1 MSAIINMEGTSKM
14 RHKRLIILMVTLG
27 LAFSQTIQAQPSQAE
42 AQDLRDEAMLKL
54 DTFMKYVI
62 MIGNRGEDDYDDETK
77 QMAIERALQL
87 FKPDARMEV
96 TSYTRENSSFY
107 EMEHYL
113 YRLKDSLRYDRIDIS
128 FLAEAIYFSPDDL
141 RPVPGLQDTYSG
153 IITVVQVFEGS
164 YDQNGE
170 HKVAYRDQVKKLVEV
185 IARKEEYPQGV
196 KWQVIL
202 GDVSASETRKI

>member
-1 MSAIINMEGTSKM
+1 MHMRYRII
-14 RHKRLIILMVTLG
+14 IILVVAAT
-27 LAFSQTIQAQPSQAE
+27 AFVQFAHAQPSQAE
-42 AQDLRDEAMLKL
+42 AQDLRNEAMLKL
-54 DTFMKYVI
+54 DTFMKYVM

-77 QMAIERALQL
+77 QMAIDRALAL

-96 TSYTRENSSFY
+96 TSYNRENSNFY
-107 EMEHYL
+107 EMETYL
-113 YRLKDSLRYDRIDIS
+113 YRLKDSLRYDRINIS

-141 RPVPGLQDTYSG
+141 RPVPGLEDTYSG

-164 YDQNGE
+164 FDQNGE
-170 HKVAYRDQVKKLVEV
+170 QKVAYRDQVKKLVEV
-185 IARKEEYPQGV
+185 IAKKEEYPQGV